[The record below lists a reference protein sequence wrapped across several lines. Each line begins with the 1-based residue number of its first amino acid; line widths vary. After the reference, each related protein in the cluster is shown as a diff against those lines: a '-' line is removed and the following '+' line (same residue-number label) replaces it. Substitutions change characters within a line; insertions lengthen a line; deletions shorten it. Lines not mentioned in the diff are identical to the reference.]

1 MQAYWLLWEHSVC
14 SVGLCVCLF
23 IYIYI
28 YHILKHEIS
37 EGNVDIES
45 CFRWKMDYTGFLWLK
60 NIEGIKTVQFSPF
73 LHLFT
78 WKRCQLKIVDES
90 SSADY
95 SRQSVSCT
103 YVHFPSQ
110 LEFSLIIMYEYRIP
124 SEKYWI
130 DVPPNQNLTLSCLSF
145 LILVFPFF

>member
-1 MQAYWLLWEHSVC
+1 MENGIYR
-14 SVGLCVCLF
+14 LF
-23 IYIYI
+23 VTPKDGGY
-28 YHILKHEIS
+28 
-37 EGNVDIES
+37 
-45 CFRWKMDYTGFLWLK
+45 K
-60 NIEGIKTVQFSPF
+60 NCPIFPF

-95 SRQSVSCT
+95 SRQSVSRT

-110 LEFSLIIMYEYRIP
+110 LEFSLIIMCEYRIA
-124 SEKYWI
+124 SEKYCI

-145 LILVFPFF
+145 LILVFPFFLPPNVIQVWPRSSKLQQHLYFTPLLELNSRDVANTVQCTQHTVPL

>member
-1 MQAYWLLWEHSVC
+1 MQAYWLSWELCLFSWLV
-14 SVGLCVCLF
+14 CVCLF

-28 YHILKHEIS
+28 SYPKAWNLWRKCWHRELFKVE
-37 EGNVDIES
+37 
-45 CFRWKMDYTGFLWLK
+45 MDYTGFLWLK